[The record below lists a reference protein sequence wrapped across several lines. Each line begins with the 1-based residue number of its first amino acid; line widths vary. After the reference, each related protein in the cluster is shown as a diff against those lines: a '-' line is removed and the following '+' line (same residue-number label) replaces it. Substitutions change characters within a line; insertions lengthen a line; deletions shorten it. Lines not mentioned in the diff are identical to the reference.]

1 VITARAGAL
10 AAALL
15 AIVTVSAQP
24 ATPRLVA
31 VGDIH
36 GDLGAFTTILRAASL
51 VDGQGRW
58 AGGRARFVQTGDYT
72 DRGPDVRAIFDLMR
86 GLEDGAR
93 KAGGRADVLLGNHE
107 VMNLVGIYRDVNP
120 AVYASFADARSEERR
135 ERAWDEHRRLSE
147 RMAGTFKTLPP
158 VYDAS
163 DQAKWMAAHPP
174 GFLEH
179 AAALAPNG
187 PYGRWLRG
195 KATAIDVDGT
205 ILMHAGI
212 DPASAP
218 ESVEALN
225 RQVRDAI
232 RRHDQARQYLVD
244 RRIILPFFTFDE
256 ALAAVV
262 AEAEAIQAGQREL
275 VDQRHLDMLQAIF
288 GLLKSPLLAEHG
300 PLWFRGFATWT
311 DAEGAAHATALLD
324 RYKASRFVSGH
335 TVQKAITS
343 RFGGRLFL
351 IDTGMLAAVYKGQP
365 SALEIDGGTIAAIT
379 PAGREVLHKIPD
391 QRVPAAAR

>member
-1 VITARAGAL
+1 VTPARASVL
-10 AAALL
+10 AVALL
-15 AIVTVSAQP
+15 ATATVAAQP
-24 ATPRLVA
+24 GAPRLVA
-31 VGDIH
+31 VADIH
-36 GDLGAFTTILRAASL
+36 GDMGAFTAILRAANL
-51 VDGQGRW
+51 VDAQGRW
-58 AGGRARFVQTGDYT
+58 SGGRARFVQTGDYT
-72 DRGPDVRAIFDLMR
+72 DRGPDVRAIFDMLR
-86 GLEDGAR
+86 GLEDSAR
-93 KAGGRADVLLGNHE
+93 KAGGRAEVLLGNHE

-120 AVYASFADARSEERR
+120 AVYASFADAQSEERR

-147 RMAGTFKTLPP
+147 RMAGAFKTLPP

-163 DQAKWMAAHPP
+163 DRARWMAAHPP

-187 PYGRWLRG
+187 SYGRWLRG
-195 KATAIDVDGT
+195 KAIAIDVDGT
-205 ILMHAGI
+205 ILMHAGL

-262 AEAEAIQAGQREL
+262 AEAEAIQAGQRDQI
-275 VDQRHLDMLQAIF
+275 DQRHLDMLQVIF

-311 DAEGAAHATALLD
+311 DAEGAAQVGALLD
-324 RYKASRFVSGH
+324 RYRASRFVTGH
-335 TVQKAITS
+335 TVQKAVTS
-343 RFGGRLFL
+343 RFGHRLFL

-365 SALEIDGGTIAAIT
+365 SALEIDGGTITAIT
-379 PAGREVLHKIPD
+379 PSGREVLHTMSD
-391 QRVPAAAR
+391 HRVPAAAR